1 MFKKDVVPCALLAL
15 FVCVLGVGCADS
27 DLGQVTGTIHL
38 DGQPLEGA
46 MVTFY
51 PIASESVVK
60 SGDRGGASYG
70 RTDANG
76 EYELIYSRTKDG
88 AEIGEH
94 KVVITTLEESG
105 GGDYGPGT
113 PERLPKKY
121 NVETTLTA
129 EVKPGRNVIDFL
141 DLNSEGEKQQARGA
155 RY

>member
-1 MFKKDVVPCALLAL
+1 MCKTEGVIRGL
-15 FVCVLGVGCADS
+15 FVLGLCVLGAGCGDS
-27 DLGQVTGTIHL
+27 DLGRVTGTIHL
-38 DGQPLEGA
+38 DGQPLQDA

-51 PIASESVVK
+51 PIASESAVK

-76 EYELIYSRTKDG
+76 EYELIYSRTKKG

-94 KVVITTLEESG
+94 RVVITTLEEGG

-113 PERLPKKY
+113 PEKLPKKY
-121 NVETTLTA
+121 NVETALTA
-129 EVKPGRNVIDFL
+129 EVKPGSNVIDFL
-141 DLNSEGEKQQARGA
+141 DLDSEGDKQQARGE